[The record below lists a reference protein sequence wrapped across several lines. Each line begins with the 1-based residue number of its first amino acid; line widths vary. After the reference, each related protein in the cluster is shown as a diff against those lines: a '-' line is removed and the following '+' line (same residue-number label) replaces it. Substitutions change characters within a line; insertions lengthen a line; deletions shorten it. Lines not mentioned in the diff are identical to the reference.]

1 MILLIDIGNTNTVY
15 SLYDQNNYI
24 INKRI
29 SPEKSVQ
36 HIINDLSNYNINHIA
51 IASVVPK
58 TTSIYFNYLKK
69 N

>member
-29 SPEKSVQ
+29 SPEKSAQ
-36 HIINDLSNYNINHIA
+36 YIIND
-51 IASVVPK
+51 
-58 TTSIYFNYLKK
+58 
-69 N
+69 